1 MRPLIGI
8 PPVHADRGT
17 LAPGRAIATL
27 DLRYARA
34 VESTGATPV
43 CLPLQQ
49 DEASLVDR
57 LDGLLVPGG
66 GDFLPERSYPPDVE
80 FDATSPAQLDFDAR
94 VLARALERGIPVLGV
109 CYGMQLL
116 AIHHGGSLHYDI
128 ATDLPGARAHRLPEP
143 EGRHA
148 LRIEAG
154 TRLAEILDGQ
164 GGAVNSRH
172 HQAVARAG
180 PGLRVCARAED
191 GVIEAVE
198 RVDGPFCIGVQWHP
212 ERMEDGHRER
222 LFGAFV
228 RACRGA

>member
-1 MRPLIGI
+1 VRPLIGI
-8 PPVHADRGT
+8 PPVHDDRGR
-17 LAPGRAIATL
+17 LSPGRTISIL
-27 DLRYARA
+27 DVRYARA
-34 VESTGATPV
+34 VESMGAMPV
-43 CLPLQQ
+43 YLPLQQ
-49 DEASLVDR
+49 HEGPLVDR

-66 GDFLPERSYPPDVE
+66 GDFLPERSYPPGVE

-94 VLARALERGIPVLGV
+94 LLARALERGIPVLGV

-116 AIHHGGSLHYDI
+116 AVHHGGSLHYDI

-143 EGRHA
+143 EGRHPLA
-148 LRIEAG
+148 LERG
-154 TRLAEILDGQ
+154 TRLAEILDGE

-180 PGLRVCARAED
+180 RGLRVCARAED

-228 RACRGA
+228 RACGGA